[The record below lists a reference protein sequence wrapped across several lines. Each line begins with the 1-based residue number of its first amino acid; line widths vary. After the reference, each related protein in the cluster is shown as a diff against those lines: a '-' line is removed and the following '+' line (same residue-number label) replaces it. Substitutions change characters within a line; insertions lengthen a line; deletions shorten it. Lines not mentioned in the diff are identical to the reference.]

1 MQKTF
6 NITSSSIY
14 PLGVCFIPEGLHIA
28 LVCEDMQDSG
38 ILLFDKKHKDGVK
51 IPFFKEFRK
60 GNIYSILLK
69 GYHDTS
75 CSYLFYHG
83 EELYQDPY
91 ARALDNDRKY
101 GELTNIPSR
110 CKVYKSNY
118 DWEDDN
124 TLSIP
129 YEDSIFYMLHVRGFT
144 KHRSSEVRN
153 KGTYAGIV
161 EKIPYLKE
169 LGITAVLLMPSY
181 EFDEVFHEDKQYISM
196 EDAAAAYK
204 ELPKDE
210 AAKESEAPRINY
222 WGYQEG
228 LYFLPKNAYAAS
240 KDAITEFKDMVKALH
255 KNGIEV
261 MMQFYLPPTLT
272 YVKILEI
279 LYYWLLEYHID
290 GFQLIGVDIPMQMI
304 CKEPLLAETKLLSD
318 KDIRAAHLSE
328 SVGTDANEAFRN
340 FGYMNDAFLYDIRK
354 LLKGDANMINN
365 FMYLFKNNATNK
377 GIINYIAKQDGFRL
391 ADLVSYNDKHN
402 EANGEDN
409 KDGNSYNFSWNCG
422 IEGKSRKKGITNIRM
437 RQMKNAL
444 TFVLLAQ
451 GTPLIYSGDEFGNTQ
466 DGNNNP
472 YCQDNAV
479 CWIKWNML
487 KTNETLFNYTK
498 ELINLRK
505 NHGILHSSTP
515 LRGIDYISCGYPDIS
530 FHGKEAWRPDTSFE
544 SRSLGVL
551 YCGCYGNPDKTD
563 DSYIY
568 IGINMHWEAKQFGLP
583 KMPKDLEWVKL
594 FSTDCGEHDKKSAS
608 AKKQDSVQKL
618 SDVQSNLNIQNF
630 SDVQVNQGAQNILI
644 PSRTIMIYHTKK
656 RQESNELTN
665 KSSGKSTNKNRASN
679 KNKTINNR
687 KKGKAL

>member
-14 PLGVCFIPEGLHIA
+14 PLGVCFVPEGLHIA
-28 LVCEDMQDSG
+28 LVCEDLQDSG
-38 ILLFDKKHKDGVK
+38 ILLFDKKHKDGVR

-69 GYHDTS
+69 GYQDTS

-83 EELYQDPY
+83 EDLYQDPY
-91 ARALDNDRKY
+91 ARALDNNRKY
-101 GELTNIPSR
+101 GELTNIPSH

-181 EFDEVFHEDKQYISM
+181 EFDEVFHEDKQYMSM

-204 ELPKDE
+204 DLPKDD
-210 AAKESEAPRINY
+210 AAKESGAPRINY

-290 GFQLIGVDIPMQMI
+290 GFQLMGVDIPMQMI
-304 CKEPLLAETKLLSD
+304 CKEPLLAETKLISE
-318 KDIRAAHLSE
+318 KDIRAAYLSE
-328 SVGTDANEAFRN
+328 SIGTVSNEIYRN

-365 FMYLFKNNATNK
+365 FINLFRNNAADK

-409 KDGNSYNFSWNCG
+409 KDGNSYNYSWNCG
-422 IEGKSRKKGITNIRM
+422 IEGKSRKKFITNLRM

-472 YCQDNAV
+472 YCQDNAI

-487 KTNETLFNYTK
+487 KTNEALFNYTK
-498 ELINLRK
+498 ELIDLRK
-505 NHGILHSSTP
+505 NHEILHSRTP

-530 FHGKEAWRPDTSFE
+530 FHGKEAWRPDTSPE

-551 YCGCYGNPDKTD
+551 YCGCYGNTYKTD

-568 IGINMHWEAKQFGLP
+568 IGINMHWETKQFGLP
-583 KMPKDLEWVKL
+583 KMPKELEWVKL
-594 FSTDCGEHDKKSAS
+594 FSTDCGEQKTKADTAKSHE
-608 AKKQDSVQKL
+608 
-618 SDVQSNLNIQNF
+618 NIQNP
-630 SDVQVNQGAQNILI
+630 SDVQVNQSTQNIQI
-644 PSRTIMIYHTKK
+644 PPRTIVIYRTVK
-656 RQESNELTN
+656 RQGINELTN
-665 KSSGKSTNKNRASN
+665 MASGKSSNKSKPSS
-679 KNKTINNR
+679 KNKTKNKKVINN
-687 KKGKAL
+687 K